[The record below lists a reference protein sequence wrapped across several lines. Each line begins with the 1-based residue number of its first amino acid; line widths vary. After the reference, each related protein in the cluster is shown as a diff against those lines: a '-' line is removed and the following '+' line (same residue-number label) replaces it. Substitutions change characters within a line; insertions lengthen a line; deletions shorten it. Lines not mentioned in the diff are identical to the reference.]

1 MNNYENRFFLKP
13 ITKSTDEDYIKALQI
28 YVEETPKEIRT
39 NTNEIS
45 HWLDKKRTSK
55 SFEIMVFVL
64 FLDDILIGFSQLTY
78 IKSQQIVIWDYI
90 SLKTQYRKNSVFLIF
105 LSMMQNYLVSAN
117 KEITYYLAEIGNK
130 DNGEHID
137 RESTFYKR
145 IICLE
150 GYGQVMS
157 KYYNFPLG
165 LDNCESE
172 FESLM
177 YLKTNDNISYIS
189 KETFMN
195 IVHAICYDYYYV
207 WYSEFI
213 NNDEVHLYKAK
224 LDKYYSSIE
233 KYNCE
238 ATHININYIQC
249 PLFFSGTTNKTSGTV
264 PSKKR
269 KRYAQVPF
277 LLLAIIITPIILAVM
292 YNAIFPLLNIDFN
305 NISTFISG
313 IIATLVSYFAIKLGS
328 KK

>member
-1 MNNYENRFFLKP
+1 MNNYENHFFLKP

-45 HWLDKKRTSK
+45 YWLDKKRTTK

-64 FLDDILIGFSQLTY
+64 FLDDVLIGFSQLTY

-90 SLKTQYRKNSVFLIF
+90 SLKPPYRENSVFLIF
-105 LSMMQNYLVSAN
+105 LSMMQNYLVAAN

-130 DNGEHID
+130 DNGKHID
-137 RESTFYKR
+137 RESIFYKR

-157 KYYNFPLG
+157 KYYNLPLG

-177 YLKTNDNISYIS
+177 YLKTNDNIPYLS
-189 KETFMN
+189 KETFLN
-195 IVHAICYDYYYV
+195 IVHAICYEYYYV

-213 NNDEVHLYKAK
+213 NNDEIYLYKEK
-224 LDKYYSSIE
+224 LDKCYSSIE
-233 KYNCE
+233 KYNRE
-238 ATHININYIQC
+238 ASRISIYYMQC
-249 PLFFSGTTNKTSGTV
+249 PLFFSNTMSKTSGTI
-264 PSKKR
+264 PAKKR
-269 KRYAQVPF
+269 NVTHKF
-277 LLLAIIITPIILAVM
+277 LFCCLLLLLP
-292 YNAIFPLLNIDFN
+292 PLFWQ
-305 NISTFISG
+305 
-313 IIATLVSYFAIKLGS
+313 
-328 KK
+328 

>member
-13 ITKSTDEDYIKALQI
+13 ITKSTDEDYLKALQI
-28 YVEETPKEIRT
+28 YIEETPKEIRT

-45 HWLDKKRTSK
+45 YWLEKKKTSK

-64 FLDDILIGFSQLTY
+64 FLDDVLIGFSQLTY

-90 SLKTQYRKNSVFLIF
+90 SLKSPYRENSVFLVF
-105 LSMMQNYLVSAN
+105 LNMMQNYLAATN

-137 RESTFYKR
+137 RESAFYKR

-157 KYYNFPLG
+157 NYYNLPLG

-172 FESLM
+172 FESLL
-177 YLKTNDNISYIS
+177 YLKTNDNISYIN
-189 KETFMN
+189 KETFLN
-195 IVHAICYDYYYV
+195 IVYAICYEYYYV

-213 NNDEVHLYKAK
+213 NGDKLSLYKEK
-224 LDKYYSSIE
+224 LDKCYSSIE
-233 KYNCE
+233 KHNCE
-238 ATHININYIQC
+238 NSRINISYAQC
-249 PLFFSGTTNKTSGTV
+249 PLFFSNTGNKTSGTI
-264 PSKKR
+264 PAKEK

-277 LLLAIIITPIILAVM
+277 LFLAVIITPIILAVM
-292 YNAIFPLLNIDFN
+292 YNAIFPLLKIDFN

-313 IIATLVSYFAIKLGS
+313 IIASIVSYITIRLGD

>member
-13 ITKSTDEDYIKALQI
+13 ITKSTDEDYLRALQI

-45 HWLDKKRTSK
+45 YWLDKKKTTK

-64 FLDDILIGFSQLTY
+64 FLDDILVGFSQVTY

-90 SLKTQYRKNSVFLIF
+90 SLKPPYRKNSVFLIF
-105 LSMMQNYLVSAN
+105 LSMMQNYLVATN
-117 KEITYYLAEIGNK
+117 KEVTYYLAEIGNK

-157 KYYNFPLG
+157 KYYNLPLG

-172 FESLM
+172 FESIM
-177 YLKTNDNISYIS
+177 YLKTNDNITYIS
-189 KETFMN
+189 KETFLN
-195 IVHAICYDYYYV
+195 IVHAICYEYYFV
-207 WYSEFI
+207 WYSDFI
-213 NNDEVHLYKAK
+213 NNDELHLYKEK

-233 KYNCE
+233 KYNRE
-238 ATHININYIQC
+238 ASHISINYTQC
-249 PLFFSGTTNKTSGTV
+249 PLFFSNTMNKTAGTV
-264 PSKKR
+264 PAKKKKR
-269 KRYAQVPF
+269 YTQIPF
-277 LLLAIIITPIILAVM
+277 LLLAIVITPIILAVM
-292 YNAIFPLLNIDFN
+292 YNAIFPLLKIDFK

-313 IIATLVSYFAIKLGS
+313 IIATLVSYITIKLGS